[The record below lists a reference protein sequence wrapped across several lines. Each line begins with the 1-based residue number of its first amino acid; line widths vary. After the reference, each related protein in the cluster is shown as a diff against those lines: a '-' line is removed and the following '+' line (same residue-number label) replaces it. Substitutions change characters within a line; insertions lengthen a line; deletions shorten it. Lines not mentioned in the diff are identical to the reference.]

1 MLMVLQMEDIL
12 ILDGKS
18 AFHRS
23 VSVFFGFFFFLP
35 WWRLIC
41 NLVTTKV
48 VNIINTEKV
57 SIAIEFSTLVL
68 I

>member
-23 VSVFFGFFFFLP
+23 VSVFFFGFF
-35 WWRLIC
+35 C
-41 NLVTTKV
+41 HG
-48 VNIINTEKV
+48 ED
-57 SIAIEFSTLVL
+57 
-68 I
+68 

>member
-23 VSVFFGFFFFLP
+23 VSVFFFLVFFAMVK
-35 WWRLIC
+35 I
-41 NLVTTKV
+41 NLQLSDHK
-48 VNIINTEKV
+48 
-57 SIAIEFSTLVL
+57 SC
-68 I
+68 

>member
-23 VSVFFGFFFFLP
+23 VSVFFLFFVLP